1 MSTPWQ
7 GTPEQNRPFHTNP
20 HAQTQYGQPAA
31 HYSAALP
38 PQAQTAPKSKRVAA
52 LLFLFFGILGV
63 GNFYLGQKKRG
74 FTKLRLFVL
83 GVLGYFIVIGIFVL
97 AGLIIWSLTEFT
109 MVLKGSDG
117 YDRDQDGI
125 RLV

>member
-7 GTPEQNRPFHTNP
+7 GTPEHNRPIHTNP
-20 HAQTQYGQPAA
+20 HTQPHYGQPAA

-74 FTKLRLFVL
+74 FTKLGLFVL
-83 GVLGYFIVIGIFVL
+83 GVLGYFIFIGIFVL
-97 AGLIIWSLTEFT
+97 AGLIIWSLTEFA

-117 YDRDQDGI
+117 YDRDQDGV

>member
-1 MSTPWQ
+1 MSTPWP
-7 GTPEQNRPFHTNP
+7 GTPENNRPIHTNP
-20 HAQTQYGQPAA
+20 HAQPHYGQPAA

-52 LLFLFFGILGV
+52 LLFFFFGILGV

-74 FTKLRLFVL
+74 FTKLGLFVL
-83 GVLGYFIVIGIFVL
+83 GVLGYFIFIGIFVL
-97 AGLIIWSLTEFT
+97 AGLIIWSLTEFV